1 MTHEAF
7 FHNELKLADLMYMFM
22 KVLQETLNEIFPTG
36 CRDSSFYLFL
46 LSLLCDTFAWLYWLG
61 NKVSQP
67 QLWSKSP

>member
-46 LSLLCDTFAWLYWLG
+46 LSLLWDTFA
-61 NKVSQP
+61 
-67 QLWSKSP
+67 